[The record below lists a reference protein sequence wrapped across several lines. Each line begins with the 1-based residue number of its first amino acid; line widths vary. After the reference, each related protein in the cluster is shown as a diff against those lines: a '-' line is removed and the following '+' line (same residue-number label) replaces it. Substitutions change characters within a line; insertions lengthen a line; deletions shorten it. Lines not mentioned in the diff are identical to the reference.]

1 MSNEIKVE
9 KWNGYDI
16 RFVTHEG
23 DWWAVLADICKPLGL
38 RAKKLSERL
47 DDEDLSKGLV
57 SDSIGRQ
64 QEMLI
69 VNRFGIYDTIFA
81 SRKPEVKP
89 FKRWVYSVIDY
100 LREQSGLEGYEI
112 FKLDDVEFQKN
123 CMKRLHDNLPTPT
136 PLDYIKANK
145 IVNKA
150 VSNVYGFEKSI
161 SKDDMTV
168 PMLKFRQEIL
178 NYTIDFIIARYR
190 FGLDISI
197 SENVYNKAHEL
208 FNNMEE

>member
-1 MSNEIKVE
+1 
-9 KWNGYDI
+9 
-16 RFVTHEG
+16 
-23 DWWAVLADICKPLGL
+23 
-38 RAKKLSERL
+38 
-47 DDEDLSKGLV
+47 
-57 SDSIGRQ
+57 
-64 QEMLI
+64 
-69 VNRFGIYDTIFA
+69 
-81 SRKPEVKP
+81 
-89 FKRWVYSVIDY
+89 
-100 LREQSGLEGYEI
+100 
-112 FKLDDVEFQKN
+112 
-123 CMKRLHDNLPTPT
+123 MKRLHDNLPTPT

-190 FGLDISI
+190 FGLDISV
-197 SENVYNKAHEL
+197 SDNVYKKAYKL

>member
-9 KWNGYDI
+9 QWNGHDI
-16 RFVTHEG
+16 RFVMHEG
-23 DWWAVLADICKPLGL
+23 DWWAVLADICRPLGL

-47 DDEDLSKGLV
+47 DDEDLSRGLV

-136 PLDYIKANK
+136 PLDYIKANR

-190 FGLDISI
+190 FGLDISV
-197 SENVYNKAHEL
+197 SENVYNKAHEI